1 MAWVPFVCYEPKE
14 NFNVNTVLPSAII
27 TSVITEYCPVYRILL
42 NIFYEPQE
50 KLLGWAPK
58 TAIGYKQLEIL
69 QGWAPKTA
77 ICYEQQKNLQR
88 WAPKTAICNEPQ
100 EKLRGWAPKT
110 AIGYKQLEILQ

>member
-27 TSVITEYCPVYRILL
+27 TSVITEYCPVYCILL
-42 NIFYEPQE
+42 NICYEQQE
-50 KLLGWAPK
+50 N
-58 TAIGYKQLEIL
+58 L
-69 QGWAPKTA
+69 QWWAPKTA